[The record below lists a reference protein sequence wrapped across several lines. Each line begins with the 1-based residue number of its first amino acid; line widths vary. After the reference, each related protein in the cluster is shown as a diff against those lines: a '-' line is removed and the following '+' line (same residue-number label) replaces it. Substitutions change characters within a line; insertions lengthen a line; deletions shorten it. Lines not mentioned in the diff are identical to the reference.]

1 MITYVCLAIL
11 FLFVIAKTIIYWRRN
26 RDDITPDELDRRLV
40 LQINRESDNHG
51 Q

>member
-1 MITYVCLAIL
+1 MITYVCLAVL

-26 RDDITPDELDRRLV
+26 RNLIAPEELDRRLV
-40 LQINRESDNHG
+40 LQINRDSDHHG

>member
-11 FLFVIAKTIIYWRRN
+11 LLFVTVRILIFWRRN
-26 RDDITPDELDRRLV
+26 KDLVPPQELDRTLIY
-40 LQINRESDNHG
+40 QINRESDPYE